1 MTLYCNIKS
10 FWQRGKRGY
19 ADRDLL
25 SLDDYLCTWLPQAL
39 RQLATMEPQ
48 GYPAECGSWESWE
61 QNLEQMAAGF
71 EAGHQIISLD
81 FWVLGDTIEQNRA
94 KDKELSDRFD
104 AGLALFAKYF
114 FGLWR

>member
-1 MTLYCNIKS
+1 MRIIYSIKS

-19 ADRDLL
+19 AARDLL

-48 GYPAECGSWESWE
+48 GYPAECGSWENWE
-61 QNLEQMAAGF
+61 QILEQMAAGF
-71 EAGHQIISLD
+71 EAGQQIISLD
-81 FWVLGDTIEQNRA
+81 YWGLNLPPALNKA
-94 KDKELSDRFD
+94 KEDELAKRFD
-104 AGLALFAKYF
+104 TGMALFVKYF